1 MCMCIRASVYESCLF
16 CMFMVSFLFILWFNS
31 SGGVLEAFR
40 GVLTVRSQSG
50 HSQVTVRSTVRSQSG
65 HVFCGHIANLDEKK
79 SVFYIINR
87 LQRLSPDFPDLQII
101 RKKP

>member
-1 MCMCIRASVYESCLF
+1 
-16 CMFMVSFLFILWFNS
+16 MFVVSFLFIVWFNS

-65 HVFCGHIANLDEKK
+65 HVFCEHFAILNKIFK
-79 SVFYIINR
+79 FYIINR
-87 LQRLSPDFPDLQII
+87 LQWLPLDFQIM

>member
-1 MCMCIRASVYESCLF
+1 MCIRASVYESCLF

-65 HVFCGHIANLDEKK
+65 HVFCEHFAILNKIFK
-79 SVFYIINR
+79 FYIINR
-87 LQRLSPDFPDLQII
+87 LQWLPPDFQIM